1 MKDNQFFVIPSSRF
15 DCDFEDII
23 IDEIILTSKGQT
35 HSIKRQRLI
44 EIINNS
50 KKRKTFI
57 NGIFDDIKIPKK
69 IRKKLNI
76 ADVINPKALKS
87 KAKYASMLL
96 EFLDDKRFCFVVY
109 SKTFNKKNS
118 IEFGLI
124 LEHEDYQFN
133 VVNSIFKGEI
143 E

>member
-1 MKDNQFFVIPSSRF
+1 
-15 DCDFEDII
+15 
-23 IDEIILTSKGQT
+23 
-35 HSIKRQRLI
+35 
-44 EIINNS
+44 
-50 KKRKTFI
+50 
-57 NGIFDDIKIPKK
+57 
-69 IRKKLNI
+69 
-76 ADVINPKALKS
+76 
-87 KAKYASMLL
+87 MLL